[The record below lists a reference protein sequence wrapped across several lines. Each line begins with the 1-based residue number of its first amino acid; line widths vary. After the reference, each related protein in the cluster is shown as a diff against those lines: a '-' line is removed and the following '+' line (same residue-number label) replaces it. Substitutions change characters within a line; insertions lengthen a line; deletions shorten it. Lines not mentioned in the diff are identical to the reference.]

1 MQKLTKEQAIII
13 SAYTGVLCCNFTDLH
28 EYIEKVMGRPVFT
41 HELGDGLFW
50 DDLRDKIKKDFLS
63 MIE

>member
-1 MQKLTKEQAIII
+1 MQKLTKEQAVVI

-41 HELGDGLFW
+41 HELGDELFW
-50 DDLRDKIKKDFLS
+50 DDLRDKTKKDFLS

>member
-1 MQKLTKEQAIII
+1 MQKLTKEQGIII

-28 EYIEKVMGRPVFT
+28 EYIEKVMGRPVFID
-41 HELGDGLFW
+41 ELGDDLFW
-50 DDLRDKIKKDFLS
+50 DDLRDKTKKDFLS